1 MWSKYSRYRSLRN
14 VGRSET
20 LVAHER
26 RHRNSCHETRAH
38 RAVAPVPERTRK
50 DQTFQPDVPNVPTS
64 NVPASN
70 VPASNVLASNVP
82 ASNVPASNVPAS
94 NVLASNVPASQM
106 LSAHA
111 VAAALKPVGLRPRM
125 GEDGSRM
132 PRPLLI
138 EIISPMPSR
147 STDGVDGIGGTSNSK
162 DGGSDDGGTSAYG
175 ESKLVVRV
183 RLVAARRRG
192 GESNAAKMCRFTTLG
207 DAAETMEDESGR
219 GGAAASSL
227 EATLLGQ
234 RSAERLTGAGVS
246 RVVMRLRSD
255 RNLWPF
261 GTDRSDAP

>member
-1 MWSKYSRYRSLRN
+1 MLQIKWSKYSRYRSLRN

-26 RHRNSCHETRAH
+26 RHRHPCHETRAH

-70 VPASNVLASNVP
+70 VSASNVLASNVP
-82 ASNVPASNVPAS
+82 ASNVP
-94 NVLASNVPASQM
+94 ASNVPASQM

-111 VAAALKPVGLRPRM
+111 VAAALKPVGLRPCM

-175 ESKLVVRV
+175 ESKLVLRV

-234 RSAERLTGAGVS
+234 RSAERLTRAGVS

-255 RNLWPF
+255 RNLSPF
-261 GTDRSDAP
+261 ETDRSDAP

>member
-50 DQTFQPDVPNVPTS
+50 DQTFQPDVPNVPT
-64 NVPASN
+64 
-70 VPASNVLASNVP
+70 
-82 ASNVPASNVPAS
+82 SNVPASNVPAS